1 MTHGAAMEKRD
12 GTAGK
17 KRSHYETVAT
27 KIRYCHISTGH
38 NEGIIRYWWHKRH
51 SDGQIWYYDDILG
64 FSEENSGCWEN
75 ETENNESTDEQSD
88 ST

>member
-38 NEGIIRYWWHKRH
+38 NEGIIRY
-51 SDGQIWYYDDILG
+51 
-64 FSEENSGCWEN
+64 
-75 ETENNESTDEQSD
+75 
-88 ST
+88 